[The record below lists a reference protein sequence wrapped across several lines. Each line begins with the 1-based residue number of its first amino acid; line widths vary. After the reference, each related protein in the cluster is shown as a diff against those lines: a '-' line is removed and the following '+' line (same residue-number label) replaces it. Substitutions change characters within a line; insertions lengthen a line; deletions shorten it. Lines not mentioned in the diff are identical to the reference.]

1 MGEVYKQFGKIV
13 RKYRK
18 QKNYSTQKLAEILN
32 VSTGLINNIEN
43 GKNDVFKLDLF
54 ISLVEELEIPPED
67 LGTLFNSKPYFSFT
81 QSNPQEFILELKT
94 KSNNSQILIKESLS
108 KIINLYINVLEK
120 SNYDKRLIELLSNS
134 ISQQL
139 EVILLVQKTYF

>member
-1 MGEVYKQFGKIV
+1 MDEVYKQFGKIV

-54 ISLVEELEIPPED
+54 VSLIKELEIPSED
-67 LGTLFNSKPYFSFT
+67 LGSLFNSKLKFSFT
-81 QSNPQEFILELKT
+81 QSNPQEIILQIKT
-94 KSNNSQILIKESLS
+94 TSNSSQNLIRESIS
-108 KIINLYINVLEK
+108 KIINLYFKVLEEY
-120 SNYDKRLIELLSNS
+120 NYDKRLIELLSNS

-139 EVILLVQKTYF
+139 ETILHLINR